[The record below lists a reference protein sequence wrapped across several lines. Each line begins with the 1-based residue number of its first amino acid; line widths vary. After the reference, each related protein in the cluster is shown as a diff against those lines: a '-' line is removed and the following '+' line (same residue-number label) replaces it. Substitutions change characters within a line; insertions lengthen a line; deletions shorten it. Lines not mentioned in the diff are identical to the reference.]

1 MYTPTPA
8 PVYGRPA
15 YGQPAYGQ
23 PAYGQP
29 QYGQPQYGQP
39 QYGQPQ
45 YGLYGDGNPYAHWGL
60 RVAARLLD
68 TVLLIPFY
76 IVFFVGF
83 GTVASSLHTDPVT
96 GQVTHGAGLAVG
108 LVVLAAGVLVALGFG
123 IWNQIVRQGRTGQ
136 SLGKQWMSIKV
147 IDERTG
153 QPLGVGMNFVR
164 ELAHVIDGI
173 ACDIGYLWPLW
184 DPKRQTFADKI
195 MTSVVV
201 PAPKVPDAA
210 YAPPQYPTA

>member
-1 MYTPTPA
+1 MYTPTP
-8 PVYGRPA
+8 PPTYGRPSA
-15 YGQPAYGQ
+15 YGQQ
-23 PAYGQP
+23 QYGQP

-39 QYGQPQ
+39 QYGQ
-45 YGLYGDGNPYAHWGL
+45 YGDTSPYAHWGL

-68 TVLLIPFY
+68 SALLIPFY

-83 GTVASSLHTDPVT
+83 GTAVSSLHTDPVT
-96 GQVTHGAGLAVG
+96 GQTTHGDGLALG
-108 LVVLAAGVLVALGFG
+108 LVIVAAGGLVAFGFAF
-123 IWNQIVRQGRTGQ
+123 WNQIVRQGRTGQ
-136 SLGKQWMSIKV
+136 SLGKQWMSITL

-164 ELAHVIDGI
+164 ELAHFVDGI

-195 MTSVVV
+195 MTTVVV
-201 PAPKVPDAA
+201 PRPK
-210 YAPPQYPTA
+210 